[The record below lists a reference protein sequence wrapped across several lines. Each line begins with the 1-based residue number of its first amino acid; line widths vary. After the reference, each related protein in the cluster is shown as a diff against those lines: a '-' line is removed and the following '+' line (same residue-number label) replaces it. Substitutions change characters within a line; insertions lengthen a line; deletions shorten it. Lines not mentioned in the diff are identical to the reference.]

1 MDKPIQRVTALN
13 NATIESL
20 RKNKIT
26 TCGQIYQYSEIFLA
40 EKLDLNVYDV
50 RSLIIKISDYVK
62 PRRET
67 AWELL
72 KHKEHVP
79 SFLPT
84 KLHQLDLNLKG
95 GIPAGTI
102 TELVGHAGVGKT
114 QMCLTL
120 AALATMPSMSTLLSL
135 SSSSLSSSLNKNVV
149 GNDINSSGVIYIDT
163 EQKFNA
169 TRLYEI
175 IQERIKSEIFYQN
188 MSNIDSNDIG
198 INSNNS
204 NISITK
210 DQLDKL
216 CKNAVKH
223 VTVFTLPSCKEVVE
237 RLSNIQRLII
247 EKNVRLLLVDSV
259 AAVARQE
266 YSSIVHRQ
274 QWLNKQA
281 SLLKFIAERF
291 DIPVIVTN
299 QVTTTFRSS
308 SNTSNL
314 LPALGNT
321 WSHCVN
327 TRLLLNATKEI
338 RYFNNNNSN
347 VQNSE
352 EVIKHVLK
360 ITKSPLSGPIEVQY
374 DINERGIV
382 DF

>member
-1 MDKPIQRVTALN
+1 M
-13 NATIESL
+13 
-20 RKNKIT
+20 
-26 TCGQIYQYSEIFLA
+26 
-40 EKLDLNVYDV
+40 
-50 RSLIIKISDYVK
+50 
-62 PRRET
+62 
-67 AWELL
+67 
-72 KHKEHVP
+72 
-79 SFLPT
+79 
-84 KLHQLDLNLKG
+84 DLNLKG

-216 CKNAVKH
+216 CKNAVKR

-308 SNTSNL
+308 SNNSNL

>member
-1 MDKPIQRVTALN
+1 
-13 NATIESL
+13 
-20 RKNKIT
+20 
-26 TCGQIYQYSEIFLA
+26 
-40 EKLDLNVYDV
+40 
-50 RSLIIKISDYVK
+50 
-62 PRRET
+62 
-67 AWELL
+67 
-72 KHKEHVP
+72 
-79 SFLPT
+79 
-84 KLHQLDLNLKG
+84 
-95 GIPAGTI
+95 
-102 TELVGHAGVGKT
+102 
-114 QMCLTL
+114 
-120 AALATMPSMSTLLSL
+120 MSSL

-308 SNTSNL
+308 SNNSNL